1 MSMIA
6 APTASWSHIL
16 TQVAESLD
24 RISEKP
30 SAEILRLKPSSGP
43 GELPALRLSLDT
55 EEAPAAVMPDAA
67 VNDADPVPTAT
78 TASIDALA
86 QAPSSFEAQTDAVS
100 DWMTTL
106 DIINGMVGLAD
117 EQKKRLRE
125 QSASHEVLIE
135 TLQRELKETQQRL
148 QLSEMRSHEIQ
159 TRADIRLQRVQA
171 DADSQVEEIRAEAE
185 ARVRTL
191 QAEAEAWV
199 RAAEEQVRVADLR
212 AYTAEKWLSRIDA
225 AAKTLLLGGHMGQ
238 IQAEG

>member
-30 SAEILRLKPSSGP
+30 SAEILRLKPTSGP
-43 GELPALRLSLDT
+43 AELPALRLSLD
-55 EEAPAAVMPDAA
+55 EEDGPAAVMPRPA
-67 VNDADPVPTAT
+67 VNDAEPMHAEAGSGP
-78 TASIDALA
+78 I
-86 QAPSSFEAQTDAVS
+86 SSEGQTDAVS

-148 QLSEMRSHEIQ
+148 QLSEMRAHEIQ

-238 IQAEG
+238 VQEG

>member
-43 GELPALRLSLDT
+43 GEVPALRLSLDT
-55 EEAPAAVMPDAA
+55 EEASTAVMPEPA
-67 VNDADPVPTAT
+67 VNDAEPLSAVAEAPVP
-78 TASIDALA
+78 
-86 QAPSSFEAQTDAVS
+86 SSSEAQTDAVS

-148 QLSEMRSHEIQ
+148 QLSEMRAHEIQ

-171 DADSQVEEIRAEAE
+171 DADAQVEEIRAEAE

-225 AAKTLLLGGHMGQ
+225 AAKTLLLGGHMAQ

>member
-30 SAEILRLKPSSGP
+30 SAEILRLKPTSGP
-43 GELPALRLSLDT
+43 AELPALRLSLD
-55 EEAPAAVMPDAA
+55 EEVAPAAVMPQQA
-67 VNDADPVPTAT
+67 VNDAEPVQAAAAAPT
-78 TASIDALA
+78 SG
-86 QAPSSFEAQTDAVS
+86 PMSSEAQTDAVS

-148 QLSEMRSHEIQ
+148 QLSEMRAHEIQ

-238 IQAEG
+238 VQEG

>member
-30 SAEILRLKPSSGP
+30 SAEILRLKPTSGP
-43 GELPALRLSLDT
+43 ADMPALRLSLDS
-55 EEAPAAVMPDAA
+55 EEVPAAVVPQPA
-67 VNDADPVPTAT
+67 VNDAEPVPAPVSEQ
-78 TASIDALA
+78 ASG
-86 QAPSSFEAQTDAVS
+86 PTSSDVQPDAVS

-125 QSASHEVLIE
+125 QSASHGVLLE
-135 TLQRELKETQQRL
+135 TVQRELKETQQRL
-148 QLSEMRSHEIQ
+148 QLSEMRAHEIQ

-171 DADSQVEEIRAEAE
+171 DADAQVEEIRAEAE

-225 AAKTLLLGGHMGQ
+225 AAKTLLLGGHMSQ
-238 IQAEG
+238 IEAEA

>member
-1 MSMIA
+1 MCLYDAMFAPRKAAISMIA

-30 SAEILRLKPSSGP
+30 SAEILRLKPTSGP
-43 GELPALRLSLDT
+43 AELPALRLSLDD
-55 EEAPAAVMPDAA
+55 EDAVMPQPA
-67 VNDADPVPTAT
+67 VNDAEPMTGPM
-78 TASIDALA
+78 
-86 QAPSSFEAQTDAVS
+86 SSDIQTDGVS

-125 QSASHEVLIE
+125 QTASHEVLIE

-148 QLSEMRSHEIQ
+148 QLSEMRAHEIQ

-238 IQAEG
+238 IQEG

>member
-30 SAEILRLKPSSGP
+30 SAEILRLKPSSGL
-43 GELPALRLSLDT
+43 GEAPELRLSLDT
-55 EEAPAAVMPDAA
+55 EEAASAVMPQPA
-67 VNDADPVPTAT
+67 VNDAEPVPVAAT
-78 TASIDALA
+78 DETEAPAPAS
-86 QAPSSFEAQTDAVS
+86 SEAQTDAVS

-125 QSASHEVLIE
+125 QTASHEVLIE

-148 QLSEMRSHEIQ
+148 QLSEMRAHEIQ

-171 DADSQVEEIRAEAE
+171 DADAQVEEIRAEAE

>member
-30 SAEILRLKPSSGP
+30 SAEILRLKPNSGP
-43 GELPALRLSLDT
+43 AELPALRLSLD
-55 EEAPAAVMPDAA
+55 EDVVSAAVVPQPA
-67 VNDADPVPTAT
+67 VNDAEPIQTEGA
-78 TASIDALA
+78 
-86 QAPSSFEAQTDAVS
+86 APLSAVMSSEGQTDAVS

-125 QSASHEVLIE
+125 QTASHEVLIE

-148 QLSEMRSHEIQ
+148 QLSEMRAHEIQ

-238 IQAEG
+238 IQEG

>member
-1 MSMIA
+1 M
-6 APTASWSHIL
+6 
-16 TQVAESLD
+16 
-24 RISEKP
+24 
-30 SAEILRLKPSSGP
+30 
-43 GELPALRLSLDT
+43 PALRLSLDS
-55 EEAPAAVMPDAA
+55 EEVPAAVVPQPA
-67 VNDADPVPTAT
+67 VNDAEPVPAPVSEQ
-78 TASIDALA
+78 ASG
-86 QAPSSFEAQTDAVS
+86 PTSSDVQPDAVS

-125 QSASHEVLIE
+125 QSASHGVLLE
-135 TLQRELKETQQRL
+135 TVQRELKETQQRL
-148 QLSEMRSHEIQ
+148 QLSEMRAHEIQ

-171 DADSQVEEIRAEAE
+171 DADAQVEEIRAEAE

-225 AAKTLLLGGHMGQ
+225 AAKTLLLGGHMSQ
-238 IQAEG
+238 IEAEA

>member
-43 GELPALRLSLDT
+43 GEVPALRLSLDT
-55 EEAPAAVMPDAA
+55 EEATHAVMPEPA
-67 VNDADPVPTAT
+67 VNDAEPLPAAATVATEASAPTSA
-78 TASIDALA
+78 
-86 QAPSSFEAQTDAVS
+86 EAQPDAVS

-125 QSASHEVLIE
+125 QTASHEVLIE

-148 QLSEMRSHEIQ
+148 QLSEMRAHEIQ

-171 DADSQVEEIRAEAE
+171 DADAQVEEIRAEAE

>member
-43 GELPALRLSLDT
+43 GEMPALRLSLDT
-55 EEAPAAVMPDAA
+55 EEATSAVLPEPA
-67 VNDADPVPTAT
+67 VNDAEPV
-78 TASIDALA
+78 LA
-86 QAPSSFEAQTDAVS
+86 QGVAESSMPAPMSSDSQTDAVS

-148 QLSEMRSHEIQ
+148 QLSEMRAHEIQ

-238 IQAEG
+238 IQEG

>member
-30 SAEILRLKPSSGP
+30 SAEILRLKPSSGH
-43 GELPALRLSLDT
+43 GEMPALRLSLDT
-55 EEAPAAVMPDAA
+55 DEGPAAMMPEPA
-67 VNDADPVPTAT
+67 VNDAEPVAAPTMALSE
-78 TASIDALA
+78 ASM
-86 QAPSSFEAQTDAVS
+86 PSSSEAQTDAVA

-238 IQAEG
+238 VQFEG